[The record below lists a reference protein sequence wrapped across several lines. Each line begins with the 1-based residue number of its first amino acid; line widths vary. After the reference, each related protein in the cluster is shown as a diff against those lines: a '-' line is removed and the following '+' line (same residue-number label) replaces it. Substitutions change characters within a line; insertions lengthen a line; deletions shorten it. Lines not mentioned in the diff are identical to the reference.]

1 MRNTVVLN
9 GLETHR
15 LNLKKPVDVLVREFL
30 SKFHD
35 RFVSKSVVKYIIKQH
50 LPHLTIPK
58 HSDHDSASC
67 GIHHSGDLFL
77 KSFLKTEKLIDPNLS
92 LSELASLACCEKPG
106 KVLNYET
113 RVRKFMRF
121 CQIQGSLPAWAE
133 SASCDNSATWRI
145 PYAKKFSQIRVLHN
159 IRTQISAWRAN
170 VSTVKIKK
178 AKNCASLN

>member
-106 KVLNYET
+106 KVLNCET

-121 CQIQGSLPAWAE
+121 VRFRAHFRRGRRAHLVIIALRGGYPTQKSFPRLGFYIIFGPKLVHGG
-133 SASCDNSATWRI
+133 RM
-145 PYAKKFSQIRVLHN
+145 SQL
-159 IRTQISAWRAN
+159 
-170 VSTVKIKK
+170 
-178 AKNCASLN
+178 